1 VLRDGDHILTETHEI
16 LSHLDTHY
24 VAKHE

>member
-1 VLRDGDHILTETHEI
+1 VLRDDDRILTETHEI
-16 LSHLDTHY
+16 LSYLDTHY